1 MEDDMRTLQEIKD
14 ASVIYPCKF
23 KVEIDNDAGNILV
36 FENNVVVYE
45 IHKQKRWSTF
55 AKRAQARD
63 IAEYLGCETYTLIK
77 TSRTYPRVDGKKK
90 GYPGRTKLVA
100 IKKA

>member
-14 ASVIYPCKF
+14 ASVINPCKF
-23 KVEIDNDAGNILV
+23 KVEIDNDAGIIMV

-45 IHKQKRWSTF
+45 IPF

-90 GYPGRTKLVA
+90 GYPGRTKLVV